1 MTGPK
6 LALINQEKVEAA
18 VLFAVQNIPGVDKA
32 TLHKF
37 LEFVNTRNDFGGITT
52 HELLEKM
59 RLLRKY
65 IPSSCEYSLMM
76 LAELLDL
83 HPHEPVFA

>member
-6 LALINQEKVEAA
+6 LALVKREKVEAA
-18 VLFAVQNIPGVDKA
+18 VLFAVQNIPGVDKT

-37 LEFVNTRNDFGGITT
+37 LDFVNTTNDFGAITT
-52 HELLEKM
+52 HELVEKM

-83 HPHEPVFA
+83 PSHEPAFA